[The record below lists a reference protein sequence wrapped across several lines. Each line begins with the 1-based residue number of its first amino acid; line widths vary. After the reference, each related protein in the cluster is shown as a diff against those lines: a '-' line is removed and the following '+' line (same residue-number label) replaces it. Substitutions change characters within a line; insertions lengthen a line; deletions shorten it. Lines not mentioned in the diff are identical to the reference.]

1 MIPVLSVNKLT
12 KSYVQHHG
20 LFSKKTITAF
30 APVSFDL
37 EQGKTLAIVGE
48 SGSGKSSLAKA
59 LTGVIAPSSGSICI
73 DGVNIVDKDH
83 KQRCSQIRMIF
94 QDPNTSLNPRSQIG
108 RILKSP
114 LLLNTQLSDEEMET
128 RVSDALRQVGLLTE
142 HAQFYPRMLSSGQ
155 KQRVALAR
163 ALILKPKIIVA
174 DEVLATLDVS
184 VRSQIINLIL
194 DTQRKQNISFIM
206 VAHNLGIVRHIS
218 DQIIVMHEGHIV
230 ESGPTATVL
239 DNPQHTI
246 TQRLLMNQQV
256 QFRK

>member
-1 MIPVLSVNKLT
+1 MIVLSVNKLS

-20 LFSKKTITAF
+20 LFSRKHITAF
-30 APVSFDL
+30 SSVSFEL
-37 EQGKTLAIVGE
+37 EQGKTLAIIGE

-73 DGVNIVDKDH
+73 DGVNIANKDH
-83 KQRCSQIRMIF
+83 QQRCRQIRMIF
-94 QDPNTSLNPRSQIG
+94 QDPSTSLNPRSQVG
-108 RILKSP
+108 RILRSP
-114 LLLNTQLSDEEMET
+114 LLLNTELSEQEMDE
-128 RVSDALRQVGLLTE
+128 RVSDALRLVGLLPE
-142 HAQFYPRMLSSGQ
+142 HAQFYPRMLSGGQ

-194 DTQRKQNISFIM
+194 DVQRQQKISFIM

-218 DQIIVMHEGHIV
+218 DNIIVMHEGQIV
-230 ESGPTATVL
+230 EAGETAAVL
-239 DNPQHTI
+239 DDPQHTI

-256 QFRK
+256 KFRK